1 MSSGAVSEP
10 APDLGSVSI
19 PPASREAL
27 SIGWFVPALIHALD
41 MLIEHTKAGVG
52 RTSSGLSA

>member
-1 MSSGAVSEP
+1 M
-10 APDLGSVSI
+10 GSVSI

-27 SIGWFVPALIHALD
+27 SIGWFVPALIHAVD